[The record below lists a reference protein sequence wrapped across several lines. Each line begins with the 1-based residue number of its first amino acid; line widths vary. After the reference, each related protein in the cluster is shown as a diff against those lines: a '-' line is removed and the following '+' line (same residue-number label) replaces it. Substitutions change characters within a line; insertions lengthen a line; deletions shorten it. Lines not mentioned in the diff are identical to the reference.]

1 MSYAS
6 MADTFTKQQVESLI
20 AKVNQQLNV
29 HVNPEDFKSA
39 SYSASSLKDLIVQ
52 KIVDELNG
60 EWTADMAFHKAKNA
74 IAKVKNISPSTLS
87 DESSLEELFP
97 KENRKELVSKVN
109 AEMGIQMDILKPN
122 GVLYGILL
130 VIFFA
135 CIPFSFAFDWFI
147 GSITMV
153 VAAIL
158 IYILTKTGNS
168 FRLKTLGHLAD
179 HLAWR
184 NYLKQKKGFEPVSE
198 SDIRSKVE
206 AIIQ

>member
-1 MSYAS
+1 
-6 MADTFTKQQVESLI
+6 MADTFTKEQVESHI

-29 HVNPEDFKSA
+29 HINPEDFKSA

-52 KIVDELNG
+52 KILDELNG
-60 EWTADMAFHKAKNA
+60 EWTADMAFHKVKNA
-74 IAKVKNISPSTLS
+74 IAKVKNVAPSTLT

-97 KENRKELVSKVN
+97 KDNRKELVAKVN
-109 AEMGIQMDILKPN
+109 SEMGIEMDILKPN

-130 VIFFA
+130 VLFFA

-147 GSITMV
+147 GGITMAV
-153 VAAIL
+153 CALL
-158 IYILTKTGNS
+158 IYILSKTGNS

-198 SDIRSKVE
+198 GAIRTKVE